1 MLVAEISKV
10 IVVVKVNFVMTSA
23 EMVTNFSCNRNR
35 YVVTCF
41 EMKFTISTMFE
52 KKLS

>member
-41 EMKFTISTMFE
+41 EMEFAISAMFE